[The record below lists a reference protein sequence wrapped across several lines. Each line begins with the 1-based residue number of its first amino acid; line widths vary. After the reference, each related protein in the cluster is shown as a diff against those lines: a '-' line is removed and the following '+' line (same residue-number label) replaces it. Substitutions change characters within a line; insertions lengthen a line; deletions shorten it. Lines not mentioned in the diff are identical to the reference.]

1 MKRLFRPLL
10 FTAAVIS
17 LPAAAQTQTP
27 PTQGWPANRP
37 PTAQPG
43 PIVAPPAATPP
54 AAAGAPAAPAPGGQA
69 QQVTGAT
76 GTPPPIPL
84 PQWFVEIDTAKKGE
98 VSRADFL
105 KYRMKSFDDLDTNK
119 DGKVSLEEFLKL
131 AEPPYSND
139 VPGGPSLEERR
150 SRIRT
155 AFQNLD
161 LNASGF
167 IERAEAEAPIQVE
180 FNNYDTDRDNKITEP
195 EIRAIMQRLAQ
206 RQAAERQQ
214 MEAERRKGLLA
225 LNDLIDMQMRDAD
238 KLDKN
243 NDGKISQ
250 QEYLV
255 AAGPADGPQTQGQL
269 PYDIRKKLVLIKFQE
284 IDSNKDGI
292 IDRPELTAYA
302 LREFLETDLNKDR
315 FLDQDEIKKF
325 QEAEAAKTQELIK
338 KMMPPPA
345 APRPAPQQQQQQRAP
360 QPAPSGPA
368 PGLPQQTR

>member
-1 MKRLFRPLL
+1 MRATIVLCLL
-10 FTAAVIS
+10 A
-17 LPAAAQTQTP
+17 LPAFAQAQTTGQSP
-27 PTQGWPANRP
+27 
-37 PTAQPG
+37 AQPTSQ
-43 PIVAPPAATPP
+43 PPSQSA
-54 AAAGAPAAPAPGGQA
+54 APAA
-69 QQVTGAT
+69 V
-76 GTPPPIPL
+76 PL
-84 PQWFVEIDTAKKGE
+84 PSWFIEIDTAKKGE

-167 IERAEAEAPIQVE
+167 IERAEAEAPIQSE
-180 FNNYDTDRDNKITEP
+180 FNQYDTDRDNKITEP
-195 EIRAIMQRLAQ
+195 EIRLIMQRLAQ

-214 MEAERRKGLLA
+214 MEAERRKGMMT

-269 PYDIRKKLVLIKFQE
+269 PYEVRKKLVLIKFQE
-284 IDSNKDGI
+284 IDTNKDGI

-302 LREFLETDLNKDR
+302 VREFLETDLNKDR
-315 FLDQDEIKKF
+315 FLDQEEIKKF
-325 QEAEAAKTQELIK
+325 QEAEQTKTRDLIPK
-338 KMMPPPA
+338 LMPPPA
-345 APRPAPQQQQQQRAP
+345 QARPAAPQQRAP
-360 QPAPSGPA
+360 QPAPAPSGPPA
-368 PGLPQQTR
+368 GLPQGTR

>member
-1 MKRLFRPLL
+1 MRTIILL
-10 FTAAVIS
+10 GLGLLA
-17 LPAAAQTQTP
+17 LPAFAQAQTTGQP
-27 PTQGWPANRP
+27 PGQPSGQP
-37 PTAQPG
+37 PSQSA
-43 PIVAPPAATPP
+43 
-54 AAAGAPAAPAPGGQA
+54 APAA
-69 QQVTGAT
+69 V
-76 GTPPPIPL
+76 PL
-84 PQWFVEIDTAKKGE
+84 PSWFVEIDTAKKGE
-98 VSRADFL
+98 VARADFL

-131 AEPPYSND
+131 AEAPFSND

-150 SRIRT
+150 SRIRS

-302 LREFLETDLNKDR
+302 LKEFLETDLNKDR
-315 FLDQDEIKKF
+315 FLDPDEIKKF
-325 QEAEAAKTQELIK
+325 QEAQATKAQEQIK
-338 KMMPPPA
+338 NLMPAQA
-345 APRPAPQQQQQQRAP
+345 APRPAQPQQRAP
-360 QPAPSGPA
+360 APAPQQGA
-368 PGLPQQTR
+368 PPTGLPQGTR

>member
-1 MKRLFRPLL
+1 MRTILL
-10 FTAAVIS
+10 LGLGLLA
-17 LPAAAQTQTP
+17 LPAFAQAQTTGQTTGQP
-27 PTQGWPANRP
+27 PGQPSGQP
-37 PTAQPG
+37 PSQSA
-43 PIVAPPAATPP
+43 
-54 AAAGAPAAPAPGGQA
+54 APAA
-69 QQVTGAT
+69 V
-76 GTPPPIPL
+76 PL
-84 PQWFVEIDTAKKGE
+84 PSWFVEIDTAKKGE

-105 KYRMKSFDDLDTNK
+105 KYRMKSFDELDTNK

-131 AEPPYSND
+131 AEAPYSND

-150 SRIRT
+150 SRIRS

-214 MEAERRKGLLA
+214 AEAERRKGLLA

-269 PYDIRKKLVLIKFQE
+269 PYEVRKKLVLIKFQE
-284 IDSNKDGI
+284 IDTNKDGI
-292 IDRPELTAYA
+292 IDRPELAAYA
-302 LREFLETDLNKDR
+302 LKEFLETDLNKDR
-315 FLDQDEIKKF
+315 FLDQEEIKKF
-325 QEAEAAKTQELIK
+325 QEAEQTKTRDLIPK
-338 KMMPPPA
+338 LMPAPAQPKPA
-345 APRPAPQQQQQQRAP
+345 APQQRAP
-360 QPAPSGPA
+360 QPAPAPSGPA

>member
-1 MKRLFRPLL
+1 MRTTILL
-10 FTAAVIS
+10 GLSLLALPAFAQAQTTGQTPGQPSSQPSSQSASPTASPAAV
-17 LPAAAQTQTP
+17 
-27 PTQGWPANRP
+27 
-37 PTAQPG
+37 
-43 PIVAPPAATPP
+43 
-54 AAAGAPAAPAPGGQA
+54 
-69 QQVTGAT
+69 
-76 GTPPPIPL
+76 PL
-84 PQWFVEIDTAKKGE
+84 PSWFVEIDTAKKGE
-98 VSRADFL
+98 GSRADFL
-105 KYRMKSFDDLDTNK
+105 KYRMKSFDELDTNK

-131 AEPPYSND
+131 AEAPYSTD

-150 SRIRT
+150 NRIRA

-180 FNNYDTDRDNKITEP
+180 FNNYDTDRDDKITEP

-214 MEAERRKGLLA
+214 AEAERRKGLLA

-269 PYDIRKKLVLIKFQE
+269 PYEVRKKLVLIKFQE
-284 IDSNKDGI
+284 IDTNKDGI

-315 FLDQDEIKKF
+315 FLDQEEIKKF
-325 QEAEAAKTQELIK
+325 QEAEQTKTRDLIPK
-338 KMMPPPA
+338 LMPAPAQPKPA
-345 APRPAPQQQQQQRAP
+345 APQQRAP
-360 QPAPSGPA
+360 QPAPAPSGPA